1 MSTEQF
7 LSRAAFD
14 DIIASLEAL
23 LLEVQNLVAS
33 VDPLNDPGVIA
44 DIQELADNLALLTT
58 IATNLPSIMSVEEAL
73 PAINAV
79 NGALTAIQSVADAL
93 ADVTTVAGIEGQVT
107 AVAGI
112 ESEVVDVAGN
122 LATINTLVASIQYVI
137 DVAGQLGNI
146 QIVAEND
153 EDITTVAGAIV
164 AVQEVAAN
172 IQDVINAV
180 QAAEDAEQA
189 RDDAQTWAEGDDP
202 DVELLGGTH
211 SAKTWAEISEQH
223 TREGI
228 RFLGTVA
235 DLDDLPTNPDDG
247 DAYFYAETVGDNV
260 IGYGVVWSESEEE
273 WVIFQMGATLIPG
286 TMLPDQEAAP
296 AAANQT
302 TFGGF
307 SANPAMSL
315 VMINRIEQESDTYT
329 FDGNQIVFSEG
340 LSAGDI
346 VRVRQWRTQVSFEDL
361 PEIDQLTQEDKIP
374 VQTSQGAG
382 VVDFPELIF
391 QRQKLVYTKDFM
403 PFECQETVSGSA
415 SIMQD
420 ISGTNYL
427 KQMRTGGTAGSTA
440 TLQNPLRHGL
450 FRLPEVNGRQRIN
463 FNNRIQFIQHI
474 GLLGWADGCEYTFSF
489 GRTFNAGND
498 SGEHMFGF
506 TIKGVEPMLYLTAND
521 GSTGVAEVQGD
532 VVPEGAGFYLSTICM
547 DFYPGEAFV
556 LTLNGVEYEITDQL
570 PTGIRVNTIPG
581 VWTVTNGTST
591 EDARF
596 EIYRNEISVIP

>member
-1 MSTEQF
+1 MNEEKF
-7 LSRAAFD
+7 LSKNAFD
-14 DIIASLEAL
+14 NIIASLEAL
-23 LLEVQNLVAS
+23 RTEMQNLLAS

-44 DIQELADNLALLTT
+44 DIQ
-58 IATNLPSIMSVEEAL
+58 
-73 PAINAV
+73 
-79 NGALTAIQSVADAL
+79 SVADQL
-93 ADVTTVAGIEGQVT
+93 AEILTVAGISG
-107 AVAGI
+107 
-112 ESEVVDVAGN
+112 
-122 LATINTLVASIQYVI
+122 
-137 DVAGQLGNI
+137 
-146 QIVAEND
+146 
-153 EDITTVAGAIV
+153 DITTVAGESANISTVADNITQIQSIVDELQDILAVAAELPAIQTVAGDTAAVNAVAGSIV

-172 IQDVINAV
+172 IQDVINAI

-202 DVELLGGTH
+202 AVELLGGTH

-228 RFLGTVA
+228 RFLGTV
-235 DLDDLPTNPDDG
+235 DDLENLPPNPDDG
-247 DAYFYAETVGDNV
+247 DAYFYSETVGDNS
-260 IGYGVVWSESEEE
+260 IGYGVVWSESADE
-273 WVIFQMGATLIPG
+273 WIIFQLGATLIPG

-296 AAANQT
+296 AAENQT

-427 KQMRTGGTAGSTA
+427 KQMRTGGAAGSTA

-450 FRLPEVNGRQRIN
+450 FRLPEVNGRQKIN

-489 GRTFNAGND
+489 GRTLSAGND

-596 EIYRNEISVIP
+596 EIYRNEVTVIP